1 MAGGRAA
8 RSAGR
13 AGMGPV
19 GGGRAR
25 PGGGD
30 RAVPPVP
37 FPFAVAPRRGVRR
50 LGGLRRPGAGPVS
63 KGRFEPFGLP
73 GGRRRPPGAGGDSR
87 QRRGGV

>member
-19 GGGRAR
+19 GGRAR

-73 GGRRRPPGAGGDSR
+73 GAVAAPPGAGGDSR